1 MSDCACKECREKLF
15 IEMTKGE
22 EIVAE
27 YESQLRRESIPTPI
41 DMGTYIPL
49 SQMIDLAIEE
59 AKLHAIKA
67 ARKIWLGWM
76 GEVLEADLSDKN
88 LSSALKRILTSLNE
102 D

>member
-27 YESQLRRESIPTPI
+27 YESQAKRESIPTPVPKEH
-41 DMGTYIPL
+41 IPL

>member
-27 YESQLRRESIPTPI
+27 YESQLKWESIPTPVPKEH
-41 DMGTYIPL
+41 IPL